1 MSRNWTS
8 PRSMCTCMSCAALK
22 IVEEGKQGER
32 SRERA
37 GKRVGQR
44 NERERKGIR
53 RGRQREREGVRLK

>member
-22 IVEEGKQGER
+22 IVEEGKHGER

-37 GKRVGQR
+37 GK
-44 NERERKGIR
+44 EWD
-53 RGRQREREGVRLK
+53 RGMRGSGRG